1 MDNPVDHPIDLGF
14 VNYVQ
19 HPTDDNY
26 VVFRFTDEARAL
38 EFKIK
43 LEQKKIWFEQGDGEM
58 RTKKA
63 FLFAV
68 HKTDYKKAQTIN
80 YEVAAKHRKF
90 IIPNTFMRYF
100 VVIIGLGI
108 LSFAIAGYILNK

>member
-19 HPTDDNY
+19 HPTDNNY
-26 VVFRFTDEARAL
+26 VVFRFTDHPRAT
-38 EFKIK
+38 EFKTK
-43 LEQKKIWFEQGDGEM
+43 LQQKNIWFEEGDGEM

-63 FLFAV
+63 YLFAV
-68 HKTDYKKAQTIN
+68 HKSDYKKTQAIN
-80 YEVAAKHRKF
+80 YEVAAKYRKF

-100 VVIIGLGI
+100 VVVIGLGI
-108 LSFAIAGYILNK
+108 LSLAIAGYILNK